1 MPTLLRVAPHGE
13 TLCFAVTS
21 HLASLILNKP
31 NRIFREKD
39 ASNDTLITTNGTKR
53 DSIGNRD
60 NDALLNAICAYFE
73 MIFVPTLRSTIIKL
87 INFLFL
93 YVVLYISIQL

>member
-31 NRIFREKD
+31 NRIFRE
-39 ASNDTLITTNGTKR
+39 NDTLITTNGTMR
-53 DSIGNRD
+53 DSTGNRD
-60 NDALLNAICAYFE
+60 NDALLNAVE
-73 MIFVPTLRSTIIKL
+73 K
-87 INFLFL
+87 
-93 YVVLYISIQL
+93 